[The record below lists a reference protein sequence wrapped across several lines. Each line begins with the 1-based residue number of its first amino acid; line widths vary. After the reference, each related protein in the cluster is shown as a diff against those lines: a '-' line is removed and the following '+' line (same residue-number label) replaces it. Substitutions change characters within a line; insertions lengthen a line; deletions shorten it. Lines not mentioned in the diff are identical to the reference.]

1 MKKAFFIAAI
11 AIAAFASC
19 TKNEVLTAEQS
30 EIKFAATVGTATK
43 AVAGELTDNAYPT
56 NEFFNVY
63 GVWHQENFTSWD
75 ASSLYMDD
83 VETEYDSSVNG
94 WVAINKH
101 YWPKN
106 GKMTFAAY
114 SPSDV
119 NAEGHDYTA
128 TGLKLIGFQVEAD
141 AKNHVDVLYSE
152 RSYNKVKGSD
162 DNTNV
167 DYNEVDIDFKH
178 ALSSIQFT
186 ARKRYPFDGTE
197 IKLQKVCVYG
207 VFTKGDFDEK
217 VNEAAAGYE
226 SDPTWSNHSSSV
238 NKDLAYVYYN
248 NPAGKTLNDKKWVMN
263 GQTNQTDLICLPQ
276 PLTESANA
284 IITYSINPPGDDTPA
299 VNVTVEAR
307 LDNIVGKEWEPG
319 RRYTY
324 NIVIDL
330 DEIYFAPEV
339 EAWDDVEVTPDVV
352 F

>member
-1 MKKAFFIAAI
+1 MKKVFFIAAI
-11 AIAAFASC
+11 AIVSFASC
-19 TKNEVLTAEQS
+19 AKNEVLSTEQP
-30 EIKFAATVGTATK
+30 EIKFAASVGKATK

-56 NEFFNVY
+56 TENFNVY
-63 GVWHQENFTSWD
+63 AVWHQEDFASWD

-83 VETEYDSSVNG
+83 VRTAYDADVNG
-94 WVAINKH
+94 WVALNKH

-119 NAEGHDYTA
+119 NAESHEYTA
-128 TGLKLIGFQVEAD
+128 TGLKLKGFQVEPD
-141 AKNHVDVLYSE
+141 AKNHIDVLYSE

-162 DNTNV
+162 DNTNA

-197 IKLQKVCVYG
+197 IKLQKVSVYG

-217 VNEAAAGYE
+217 VDETATGYE
-226 SDPTWSNHSSSV
+226 SVPTWSNHSSSLD
-238 NKDLAYVYYN
+238 KTLPYIYYN
-248 NPAGKTLNDKKWVMN
+248 NPAGKVLDDKKWVMN
-263 GQTNQTDLICLPQ
+263 GKDNQTDLICLPQ
-276 PLTESANA
+276 PLAESANA
-284 IITYSINPPGDDTPA
+284 IISYSINPPGDDTPA

-307 LDNIVGKEWEPG
+307 LDNIVGKKWEPG

-324 NIVIDL
+324 NIAIDL

-339 EAWDDVEVTPDVV
+339 DSWDDVDVTPDVV
-352 F
+352 L